1 MWPWRW
7 GVSDRQYPASS
18 LRVPFGT
25 GISFGQ
31 RNTNAGKAAA
41 RQSRRDI
48 MTNRIALFIGVSLIA
63 LIVLDVL
70 LFGTEHIVFLGK
82 KMFDLIEWMA
92 FWR

>member
-1 MWPWRW
+1 
-7 GVSDRQYPASS
+7 
-18 LRVPFGT
+18 
-25 GISFGQ
+25 
-31 RNTNAGKAAA
+31 
-41 RQSRRDI
+41 